1 MLEQL
6 LGKKYIQRL
15 EPNGEYK
22 TYQVPVMSVDEIRTM
37 KDNEVLFIHS
47 NKKPIK
53 LKTTSYYQNS
63 TMVTQTKI
71 EPFRMENNMD

>member
-1 MLEQL
+1 
-6 LGKKYIQRL
+6 
-15 EPNGEYK
+15 
-22 TYQVPVMSVDEIRTM
+22 MSVDEIRTM

-63 TMVTQTKI
+63 TMVAQTSL
-71 EPFRMENNMD
+71 EPFRIENSNNCE

>member
-1 MLEQL
+1 
-6 LGKKYIQRL
+6 
-15 EPNGEYK
+15 
-22 TYQVPVMSVDEIRTM
+22 MSVDEIRTM

-63 TMVTQTKI
+63 TMVAQTSL
-71 EPFRMENNMD
+71 EPFIVENSIDNE